1 MVEAWERVAP
11 VQRTSELID
20 LIEEQKGR
28 DIKHQNQENA
38 QEKKSSDRD
47 VQLAELIETLSKH
60 VMELERRVTEL
71 EKKNNP

>member
-1 MVEAWERVAP
+1 MVETWERVAP

-28 DIKHQNQENA
+28 DSEHEDRENA
-38 QEKKSSDRD
+38 QEKISSDRD
-47 VQLAELIETLSKH
+47 VQLADLIKTLSKH

-71 EKKNNP
+71 EKENNP

>member
-28 DIKHQNQENA
+28 DIKHQDQENA

-71 EKKNNP
+71 EKKNNS

>member
-1 MVEAWERVAP
+1 VLFR
-11 VQRTSELID
+11 SEPID

-28 DIKHQNQENA
+28 DIKHQDQENA
-38 QEKKSSDRD
+38 QEKISSDRD

-71 EKKNNP
+71 EKKDNP

>member
-1 MVEAWERVAP
+1 MVETWERVAP

-28 DIKHQNQENA
+28 DSKHEDRENA

-47 VQLAELIETLSKH
+47 VQLADLIKTLSKH
-60 VMELERRVTEL
+60 VMELEIRVTEL

>member
-28 DIKHQNQENA
+28 DVEHQDRENA

-47 VQLAELIETLSKH
+47 VQLAELIEVLSKH
-60 VMELERRVTEL
+60 MTELERRVTEL
-71 EKKNNP
+71 EKKNNH